1 MKALP
6 EDDAAPRAASSS
18 GPNRGPTGGPGA
30 GPATGKDAGQAV
42 GHGPGPGRVVT
53 IYDVARVAGVG
64 IATVSRALRGS
75 APVADATRAKILRV
89 VDELG
94 FRPSHLGT
102 SLAERRHAAAGIV
115 FPDLSG
121 PYYAEVVMGHEE
133 AASRFGRSVLIQGTR
148 GRPDAIAAARD
159 LAGRVDGLVILGRTV
174 PDAVVLEILAAGL
187 PVVLLARS
195 TVGDADTVRVDN
207 FTAARALGEH
217 LGGHGYRTARFLGT
231 PDASHDVAERWAGI
245 FQGLAASGTRLEL
258 SPCDLNEGAGT
269 RVAREVLAEPVR
281 PDALVCAN
289 DEIALGAIIAAEEA
303 GLRVGVDVAITGWDD
318 IMAARHARPALTT
331 VRQPMRLLG
340 AHAAEVL
347 DERISHS
354 RTTPRH
360 EVLPAE
366 LVVRSS
372 CGDHP

>member
-1 MKALP
+1 MEALP
-6 EDDAAPRAASSS
+6 TNEGDPGSTSSS
-18 GPNRGPTGGPGA
+18 TSGA
-30 GPATGKDAGQAV
+30 EAAAEPHT
-42 GHGPGPGRVVT
+42 VT
-53 IYDVARVAGVG
+53 IYDVARAAGVG

-102 SLAERRHAAAGIV
+102 SLAEKRHAAAGIV

-133 AASRFGRSVLIQGTR
+133 AASRLGRSVLIQGTN
-148 GRPDAIAAARD
+148 GRTDPIAAARD
-159 LAGRVDGLVILGRTV
+159 LAGRVDGLVVLGRTV
-174 PDAVVLEILAAGL
+174 PDALVEEILAQGV
-187 PVVLLARS
+187 PVVLLARPS
-195 TVGDADTVRVDN
+195 VGNADSLRVDN
-207 FTAARALGEH
+207 LTAARALGEH
-217 LGGHGYRTARFLGT
+217 LGTHHFAQVRFLGS
-231 PDASHDVAERWAGI
+231 PDSSHDVAERWAGI
-245 FQGLAASGTRLEL
+245 FQGLARSATRLDL
-258 SPCDLNEGAGT
+258 TPCNLDEESGT
-269 RVAREVLAEPVR
+269 RVARAVLAGPDR

-289 DEIALGAIIAAEEA
+289 DEIALGAIVAAEEA
-303 GLRVGVDVAITGWDD
+303 GLTVGVDIAITGWDD
-318 IMAARHARPALTT
+318 IMAARHARPGLTT

-347 DERISHS
+347 DERISRT

-360 EVLPAE
+360 EILPAE

-372 CGDHP
+372 CGSHPQGDRR

>member
-6 EDDAAPRAASSS
+6 TNDGDPRSTSSS
-18 GPNRGPTGGPGA
+18 TPVE
-30 GPATGKDAGQAV
+30 AV
-42 GHGPGPGRVVT
+42 VTPSNVT
-53 IYDVARVAGVG
+53 IYDVARAAGVG

-75 APVADATRAKILRV
+75 APVADATRAKVLRV
-89 VDELG
+89 VAELG
-94 FRPSHLGT
+94 FRPSYLGT
-102 SLAERRHAAAGIV
+102 SLAEKRHAAAGIL

-133 AASRFGRSVLIQGTR
+133 AASRLGRSVLIQATN
-148 GRPDAIAAARD
+148 GRPDAGAAARE
-159 LAGRVDGLVILGRTV
+159 LAGRVDGLVVLGRTV
-174 PDAVVLEILAAGL
+174 PDALVEELLAGGL
-187 PVVLLARS
+187 PVVLLARPP
-195 TVGDADTVRVDN
+195 VGNADSLRVDN
-207 FTAARALGEH
+207 LTAARALGEH
-217 LGGHGYRTARFLGT
+217 LGTHHFASVRFLGS

-245 FQGLAASGTRLEL
+245 FQGLAKSDTRLDL
-258 SPCDLNEGAGT
+258 TPCNLDVESGT
-269 RVAREVLAEPVR
+269 RVARDVLTGPDR

-289 DEIALGAIIAAEEA
+289 DEIALGAISSAEEL
-303 GLRVGVDVAITGWDD
+303 GLVVGVDVAITGWDD
-318 IMAARHARPALTT
+318 IMAARHARPGLTT

-347 DERISHS
+347 DERISRT

-372 CGDHP
+372 CGAHPQGDRR

>member
-6 EDDAAPRAASSS
+6 DDDAEQRAAASS
-18 GPNRGPTGGPGA
+18 
-30 GPATGKDAGQAV
+30 GQAV
-42 GHGPGPGRVVT
+42 GHGSGQATGSGATQAVT
-53 IYDVARVAGVG
+53 IYDVARAAGVG

-133 AASRFGRSVLIQGTR
+133 AASRLGRSVLIQATR
-148 GRPDAIAAARD
+148 GRSDPDAAARD
-159 LAGRVDGLVILGRTV
+159 LAGRVDGLVVLGRTV
-174 PDAVVLEILAAGL
+174 ADSLVEEVLASGV
-187 PVVLLARS
+187 PVVLLARPS
-195 TVGDADTVRVDN
+195 VGTADSLRVDN

-217 LGGHGYRTARFLGT
+217 LGRHGYRTARFLGS

-245 FQGLAASGTRLEL
+245 FQGLAKSGTRLDL
-258 SPCDLNEGAGT
+258 TPCDLNEDAGVH
-269 RVAREVLAEPVR
+269 VAREVLAEPVR

-289 DEIALGAIIAAEEA
+289 DEIALGAIVAAEEA
-303 GLRVGVDVAITGWDD
+303 GLRVGIDIAITGWDD

-340 AHAAEVL
+340 AQAAEVL
-347 DERISHS
+347 DERISHH

-372 CGDHP
+372 CGSHPQGEQR

>member
-6 EDDAAPRAASSS
+6 TGDDDGSPRPVTSSDPAGQEAAPIA
-18 GPNRGPTGGPGA
+18 P
-30 GPATGKDAGQAV
+30 AGQT
-42 GHGPGPGRVVT
+42 VT

-75 APVADATRAKILRV
+75 APVAATTRAKILRV

-102 SLAERRHAAAGIV
+102 SLAERRHGAAGII

-121 PYYAEVVMGHEE
+121 PFYAEVVMGHEE
-133 AASRFGRSVLIQGTR
+133 AASRFGRAVLIQATS
-148 GRPDAIAAARD
+148 GRPDPDAAARD

-174 PDAVVLEILAAGL
+174 PDSLVEELLASGL
-187 PVVLLARS
+187 PVVLLARPP
-195 TVGDADTVRVDN
+195 VGNADSVRVDS
-207 FTAARALGEH
+207 FAAAHALGEH
-217 LGGHGYRTARFLGT
+217 LGRHGYRTARFLGT

-245 FQGLAASGTRLEL
+245 YQGLARSATRLDL
-258 SPCDLNEGAGT
+258 TPCDLDEESGT
-269 RVAREVLAEPVR
+269 RVARDLLARPGRPEV
-281 PDALVCAN
+281 LVCAN
-289 DEIALGAIIAAEEA
+289 DEIALGAIVAAEEA
-303 GLRVGVDVAITGWDD
+303 GLRVGIDVAVTGWDD

-340 AHAAEVL
+340 AHAAEAL
-347 DERISHS
+347 DERISHT

-372 CGDHP
+372 CGSHP

>member
-1 MKALP
+1 M
-6 EDDAAPRAASSS
+6 
-18 GPNRGPTGGPGA
+18 
-30 GPATGKDAGQAV
+30 
-42 GHGPGPGRVVT
+42 T
-53 IYDVARVAGVG
+53 IYDVARRAGVG

-75 APVADATRAKILRV
+75 APVADATRAKILKV
-89 VDELG
+89 VEELG

-133 AASRFGRSVLIQGTR
+133 VASSLGRSVLIQATH
-148 GRPDAIAAARD
+148 GRPDPEAAARD
-159 LAGRVDGLVILGRTV
+159 LAGRVDGLVLLGRTV
-174 PDAVVLEILAAGL
+174 PDSLVEEILATGL
-187 PVVLLARS
+187 PVVLLARPA
-195 TVGDADTVRVDN
+195 VGNADSVRIDN
-207 FTAARALGEH
+207 STAARQLGAHLGEH
-217 LGGHGYRTARFLGT
+217 GYRSARFLGS
-231 PDASHDVAERWAGI
+231 PDLSHDVAERFAAI
-245 FQGLAASGTRLEL
+245 AQGLAPSGTELEL
-258 SPCDLNEGAGT
+258 TPCDLNEDAGA
-269 RVAREVLAEPVR
+269 RVARYVLAESAR
-281 PDALVCAN
+281 PEVLVCAN

-340 AHAAEVL
+340 AQAAQVL
-347 DERISHS
+347 DERIKHR

-372 CGDHP
+372 CGPHP

>member
-6 EDDAAPRAASSS
+6 TNDGDSRSTLASTPAGVAATN
-18 GPNRGPTGGPGA
+18 GN
-30 GPATGKDAGQAV
+30 
-42 GHGPGPGRVVT
+42 VT
-53 IYDVARVAGVG
+53 IYDVAKAAGVG

-89 VDELG
+89 VEELG

-102 SLAERRHAAAGIV
+102 SLAEKRHAAAGIL

-133 AASRFGRSVLIQGTR
+133 AASRLGRSVLIQATN
-148 GRPDAIAAARD
+148 GRPDAGAAARD
-159 LAGRVDGLVILGRTV
+159 LAGRVDGLVVLGRTV
-174 PDAVVLEILAAGL
+174 PDALVEELLAGGL
-187 PVVLLARS
+187 PVVLLARPP
-195 TVGDADTVRVDN
+195 VGDADSLRVDN
-207 FTAARALGEH
+207 LTAARALGEH
-217 LGGHGYRTARFLGT
+217 LGTHHFASVRFLGS

-245 FQGLAASGTRLEL
+245 FQGLAKTETRLDLTPCNLDVESGT
-258 SPCDLNEGAGT
+258 G
-269 RVAREVLAEPVR
+269 VARAVLTAVDR
-281 PDALVCAN
+281 PEALVCAN
-289 DEIALGAIIAAEEA
+289 DEIALGAIIAAEA
-303 GLRVGVDVAITGWDD
+303 LGLTVGVDVAITGWDD

-347 DERISHS
+347 DERISRS

-372 CGDHP
+372 CGSHPKGDRR